1 MSDEHRSVPTVVLAD
16 DHPII
21 RYGIRVAL
29 ESNRAARV
37 VAEAGSPVE
46 LFNVLASTP
55 CDMVVTDF
63 SMPDDRSRDGLYLID
78 RLMRTY
84 PEKPIV
90 VITAIRNTGVL
101 TAMLSKGVKG
111 LIEKEGDVSELS
123 VALHAVKVGRTY
135 ISPALR
141 TLFTSRE
148 VDRKEDGI
156 SKLTEAEIEVL
167 RLFAY
172 EGLTSQQ
179 ISERLNRS
187 RKTISRHK
195 RSAQAKLGLN
205 TNQELFEYCRQID
218 LSIDGGRE

>member
-46 LFNVLASTP
+46 LFKVLASTP
-55 CDMVVTDF
+55 CDMIVTDF

-78 RLMRTY
+78 RLRRAY
-84 PEKPIV
+84 PDKPIV
-90 VITAIRNTGVL
+90 VITAIRNAGVL
-101 TAMLSKGVKG
+101 SAMMSKGVQG

-123 VALHAVKVGRTY
+123 VAMHTVKVGRTY

-148 VDRKEDGI
+148 VKRKSDGL

-205 TNQELFEYCRQID
+205 TNQELIEYCRQID
-218 LSIDGGRE
+218 LSIDGSPE